1 MFFNTACFTAF
12 LIQTIF
18 VWEGLPVYI
27 FSRIQVTYL
36 QFQYL
41 FIDVYFYMALKS
53 GIFQIWKQFLNPG
66 TL

>member
-53 GIFQIWKQFLNPG
+53 GNFQI
-66 TL
+66 